1 MHERGKKMKKAY
13 EWNTEWNIRN
23 KSKQE
28 QKHIWDAVNKFVGDM
43 NEDKNK
49 NKSIQNTQRY
59 TEM

>member
-1 MHERGKKMKKAY
+1 MKEEKKMKKAY

-28 QKHIWDAVNKFVGDM
+28 QKHIWDAVNKFVGNV

-49 NKSIQNTQRY
+49 YKSIQNTQRY